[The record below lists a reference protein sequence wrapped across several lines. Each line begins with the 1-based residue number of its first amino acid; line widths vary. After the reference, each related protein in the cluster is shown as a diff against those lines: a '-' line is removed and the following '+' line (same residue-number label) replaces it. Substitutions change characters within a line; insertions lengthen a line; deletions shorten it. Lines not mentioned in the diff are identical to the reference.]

1 MANSGEILR
10 AVGDFGLFQ
19 TLIVLALTF
28 PNLLLSVSFASILFI
43 DSDPERHCN
52 TDWILGAGP
61 NLTEEEQLNLTVPRE
76 PDSSLSRCLMYAP
89 VNWTLDSIRQ
99 YGLNH
104 TTACRDGWVYDQTLY
119 QAIIVTDV
127 HPPKAIPLCCLQNAT
142 PALKP
147 HAKLTP

>member
-1 MANSGEILR
+1 MGDFGEMLR
-10 AVGDFGLFQ
+10 AAGDFGLFLKIL
-19 TLIVLALTF
+19 LIAIWF
-28 PNLLLSVSFASILFI
+28 PFLFLPFIYASVFFA

-76 PDSSLSRCLMYAP
+76 PDGSLSRCLMYAP

-119 QAIIVTDV
+119 QATIVTDV
-127 HPPKAIPLCCLQNAT
+127 SLSVL
-142 PALKP
+142 
-147 HAKLTP
+147 